1 MVLFV
6 FVVHVLTITKV
17 TFSCIVPILAGM
29 FFSVK
34 KQDVVRY
41 KVRNMERLY
50 KVRFPEASKKHG
62 KRIENVIMIFD
73 MDGE

>member
-1 MVLFV
+1 
-6 FVVHVLTITKV
+6 
-17 TFSCIVPILAGM
+17 M

-34 KQDVVRY
+34 KLDIVRF

-50 KVRFPEASKKHG
+50 KQVYPELSKKHG

-73 MDGE
+73 MDGGLFIKI